1 MIKSYKSKKLKLFA
15 EKGKVQSVDQRHVKP
30 INIILN
36 ALDTATCEDD
46 FDLPGKNLHSFN
58 EKKPKVWSLDVSAN
72 WRITFEFDGNDV
84 YNVDYLDT
92 H

>member
-1 MIKSYKSKKLKLFA
+1 MIKSYKSKKLLRYA
-15 EKGKVQSVDQRHVKP
+15 EKGKVQGVDQRHVKA

-46 FDLPGKNLHSFN
+46 FDLPGKNLHSFK
-58 EKKPKVWSLDVSAN
+58 EKKPLVWSLNVSAN

-84 YNVDYLDT
+84 HNVDYLDT

>member
-1 MIKSYKSKKLKLFA
+1 MIKSYNSKKLKRFSQ
-15 EKGKVQSVDQRHVKP
+15 GKIQSIDQRHVK
-30 INIILN
+30 IVTLILN

-58 EKKPKVWSLDVSAN
+58 EKKPKVWSLNVSAN
-72 WRITFEFDGNDV
+72 WRITFEFDGHNV